1 MSTTPTDVAHC
12 TRDGFVLYAN
22 GELQD
27 GLNTCTATRP
37 LLPVDT
43 THFDVIIVGAG
54 FAGLIAARELSHR
67 HRRVLMIEARD
78 RIGGRTFTAK
88 CNNDK

>member
-1 MSTTPTDVAHC
+1 MSTTATEASRG
-12 TRDGFVLYAN
+12 TQDGFVLHAN

-27 GLNTCTATRP
+27 GLNTLAVTRP
-37 LLPVDT
+37 LLPVGT

-78 RIGGRTFTAK
+78 RIGGRTIH
-88 CNNDK
+88 CHVQE